1 MKLKSNDIVI
11 RRVHN
16 GWVAYEV
23 SDETSTQ
30 VRVYEDDP
38 SMDTASSAD
47 SFGRLLWE
55 HFPHLSRSKRMSGL
69 DFNLHKSYTS
79 QDEAGD

>member
-23 SDETSTQ
+23 SDETSAH
-30 VRVYEDDP
+30 VRVYEDDLTMN
-38 SMDTASSAD
+38 SASSAD

-55 HFPHLSRSKRMSGL
+55 HFPHLSRSKHLAGL
-69 DFNLHKSYTS
+69 DFSLHKSYNS
-79 QDEAGD
+79 QEEDGE